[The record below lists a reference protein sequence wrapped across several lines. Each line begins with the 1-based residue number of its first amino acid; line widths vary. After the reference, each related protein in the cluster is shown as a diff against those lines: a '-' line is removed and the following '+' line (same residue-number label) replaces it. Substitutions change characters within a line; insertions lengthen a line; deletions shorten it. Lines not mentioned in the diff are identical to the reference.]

1 LSADDARLRAVRFWF
16 RGSVREVADVR
27 PTMSVLQWLR
37 EVDGSTGTKEGC
49 NQGDCGACTV
59 VLAELTDGDLHVHTA
74 NSCLLLVPMLHGRAL
89 FTVEDLAAGE
99 VLHPVQQAMID
110 HSGSQCGFCTPGFVM
125 SLWCTAERVRLAGA
139 TLTRDE
145 AAEAISG
152 NLCRCTGY
160 RPILDAAMSA
170 LATPAALPSSIDVE
184 QVTTALQGLDDP
196 GTLRI
201 ESASGSFLAP
211 DSEGALAQ
219 ELHLHPTARLLSG
232 GTDLVVSMRATG
244 ADHQDDLVLLSTDRV
259 LSLHR
264 IEEATG
270 QLSIGAA
277 VSLEAG
283 WRALVARAPFLDRMP
298 RRFASPA
305 IRAVG
310 TVGGNVANASPIAD
324 LTPVLIALDAA
335 AVLTRSEGSRTIP
348 IAEFAT
354 GVRSTALERG
364 EFLSRITIPMRA
376 FAHDIRAYKVSR
388 RFDDDISS
396 VSAVFAL
403 ELDGSTIVDLRV
415 VLGGMATTVRRALR
429 AESALRGREWNAT
442 ALAAAQAALSEEF
455 TPISDHRASAHYR
468 ERAAIGLLH
477 RWWLETGA
485 DAPRVA
491 VDLWAQA

>member
-1 LSADDARLRAVRFWF
+1 
-16 RGSVREVADVR
+16 
-27 PTMSVLQWLR
+27 
-37 EVDGSTGTKEGC
+37 
-49 NQGDCGACTV
+49 
-59 VLAELTDGDLHVHTA
+59 
-74 NSCLLLVPMLHGRAL
+74 
-89 FTVEDLAAGE
+89 
-99 VLHPVQQAMID
+99 
-110 HSGSQCGFCTPGFVM
+110 
-125 SLWCTAERVRLAGA
+125 
-139 TLTRDE
+139 
-145 AAEAISG
+145 
-152 NLCRCTGY
+152 
-160 RPILDAAMSA
+160 
-170 LATPAALPSSIDVE
+170 
-184 QVTTALQGLDDP
+184 
-196 GTLRI
+196 
-201 ESASGSFLAP
+201 
-211 DSEGALAQ
+211 
-219 ELHLHPTARLLSG
+219 
-232 GTDLVVSMRATG
+232 
-244 ADHQDDLVLLSTDRV
+244 
-259 LSLHR
+259 
-264 IEEATG
+264 
-270 QLSIGAA
+270 
-277 VSLEAG
+277 
-283 WRALVARAPFLDRMP
+283 
-298 RRFASPA
+298 
-305 IRAVG
+305 VG